1 MSCEYVV
8 SEHDVDFGRCKVM
21 AKLQMSQMQKEEDSP
36 SYRILVMA
44 GKSNYQLKHEFREGT
59 KFTVKNGHP
68 VVDGKVYED
77 LTLKAM

>member
-1 MSCEYVV
+1 MSCEYVI

-21 AKLQMSQMQKEEDSP
+21 ATLHMSQMQKEEDSP
-36 SYRILVMA
+36 NYRILVTA
-44 GKSNYQLKHEFREGT
+44 GKSNYQLKHDFREGT

-68 VVDGKVYED
+68 TIGSKVYEE